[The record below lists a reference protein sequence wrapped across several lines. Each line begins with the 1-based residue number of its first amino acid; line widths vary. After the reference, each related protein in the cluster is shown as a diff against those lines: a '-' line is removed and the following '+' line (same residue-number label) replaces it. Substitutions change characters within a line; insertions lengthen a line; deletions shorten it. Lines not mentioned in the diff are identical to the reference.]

1 LTSEEADRLLAACRV
16 AGGHADEQRLLKT
29 EIDKVQLFKS
39 GTSQTY
45 EVTFSDGSRGAFKS
59 IEGVEATA
67 AGWGHTPC
75 SVILNDVAA
84 WLIARGLDYGS
95 LVRGVVVT
103 TCPEP
108 SVGIGSMQTWLE
120 GQPSASGWE
129 TASQIR
135 HAALF
140 DAVIG
145 QQDRNGSNFVYD
157 DSLDELGLFD
167 QSFTFPLPGHQQGA
181 SEIVNRVH
189 ADGTGQLDQEL
200 EDALDRLE
208 VSAEFATVQQILA
221 PDRFNRMVE
230 RIGLIR
236 QQGQL
241 LQGGE
246 Y

>member
-1 LTSEEADRLLAACRV
+1 MTPDESERLLAACRL
-16 AGGHADEQRLLKT
+16 AGEHPDELRLLRSEVSGT
-29 EIDKVQLFKS
+29 TLFRA

-45 EVTFSDGSRGAFKS
+45 EVTFSDGSRGAFKP

-67 AGWGHTPC
+67 AGWGHTAC

-84 WLIARGLDYGS
+84 WLVARGLDYGS
-95 LVRGVVVT
+95 LIRGVVVT

-108 SVGIGSMQTWLE
+108 GVGIGSMQAWLE

-135 HAALF
+135 QAGFF

-189 ADGTGQLDQEL
+189 ADGNAQLDQEL

-208 VSAEFATVQQILA
+208 ASGEFAAAQQILA
-221 PDRFNRMVE
+221 PDRFDRMVE

-236 QQGQL
+236 QQGEL
-241 LQGGE
+241 LKGGE